1 MTGPDSSRD
10 DLLTVSDQATARIVL
25 QEPRR
30 RFLEPFVGRERSTAQ
45 AARELGV
52 PVEQMA
58 YRVQAMVR
66 AGLVHEAGRRARA
79 GRAVVS
85 YRAPAEI
92 RAPLL
97 VLSEGDVRDFFRTV
111 DEPMRELFLQAL
123 AHRAGRAGL
132 GDWVVRLYRD
142 DEARIRVD
150 LAPEGGAWNP
160 AVLLADDAPAVAFNW
175 VPLVLSRE
183 GAKQLQREL
192 TTLLGRYSPHAPRP
206 GQEPTH
212 VLGLFLAPIA

>member
-10 DLLTVSDQATARIVL
+10 ELLTISDPASARIVL
-25 QEPRR
+25 QQPRR

-58 YRVQAMVR
+58 YRVQAMLR
-66 AGLVHEAGRRARA
+66 AGLINEAGRQTRA
-79 GRAVVS
+79 GRPIVS

-111 DEPMRELFLQAL
+111 DEPMREVFLDAL
-123 AHRAGRAGL
+123 ARRAGRAGL

-150 LAPEGGAWNP
+150 LAPEGGAWDP
-160 AVLLADDAPAVAFNW
+160 GVLLAADAPAVLFNW
-175 VPLVLSRE
+175 VPLVLGRE
-183 GAKQLQREL
+183 EAKELQRGL
-192 TTLLGRYSPHAPRP
+192 TELLGRYARQVPQP
-206 GQEPTH
+206 GRQPTH
-212 VLGLFLAPIA
+212 VLGLFLTPIA